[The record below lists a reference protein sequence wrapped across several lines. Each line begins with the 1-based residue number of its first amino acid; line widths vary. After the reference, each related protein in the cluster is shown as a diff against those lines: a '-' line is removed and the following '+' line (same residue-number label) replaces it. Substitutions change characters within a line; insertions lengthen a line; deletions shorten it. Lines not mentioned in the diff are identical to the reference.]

1 MPAIIKSRIMCK
13 ADSSGDCRRSK
24 PASPLVKKRIEMLR
38 SDVKSIYEQRRATLA
53 SMDSSVREIVLRESE
68 LRQELFD
75 KWFAIAKEDIEHVLG
90 ARCKYVEESDENVKT
105 EQAEEKEIVQ
115 PPAAEAF
122 YEPWV
127 KDD

>member
-1 MPAIIKSRIMCK
+1 
-13 ADSSGDCRRSK
+13 
-24 PASPLVKKRIEMLR
+24 MLR

-90 ARCKYVEESDENVKT
+90 GARCKHAEESDET
-105 EQAEEKEIVQ
+105 APAEEKEVVQ